1 MKVQILGVGC
11 AKCKALYA
19 AAEQAVQTSGVTAEL
34 EKIEDVQTIAR
45 MGVMSTPA
53 LAIDGEVKSTGKL
66 LTPDEIARYLSA

>member
-19 AAEQAVQTSGVTAEL
+19 AAEQAVQASGVAAEL
-34 EKIEDVQTIAR
+34 EKIEDIQTIAR

-53 LAIDGEVKSTGKL
+53 LAIDGQVKSTGKL